1 MQLIAKELAGSDEIG
16 LDEQALLKLFDIKT
30 DKVLGLTG
38 TQGGIFNN

>member
-16 LDEQALLKLFDIKT
+16 LDEQTLLKLFDIKT

-38 TQGGIFNN
+38 T